1 MSYLKNLKW
10 EMILFSLTSIAVGIL
25 MFLYPSQIIN
35 AICIVLA
42 SILFI
47 MGARYL
53 LEYRRNNALSN
64 FYRYEMVAGVALIL
78 GGIAVICCMKLILS
92 MVTYII
98 AIIIIISGLM
108 KVENAIDLKRMG
120 RNWIPLM
127 VFAVICI
134 MLGISVLMMPM
145 DHNDDGTTTAS
156 DFLIQAS
163 GIIFALTGLIDLI
176 TTLSVSSKI
185 KIWTVERTAEIVE
198 DNIDDE
204 IVETLE
210 DIPDPDDED

>member
-10 EMILFSLTSIAVGIL
+10 EMVLFSLTSIIIGVL
-25 MFLYPSQIIN
+25 MFIYPSQIVN
-35 AICIVLA
+35 AVCIVLA
-42 SILFI
+42 TILFI

-53 LEYRRNNALSN
+53 LEYRRNNALGD
-64 FYRYEMVAGVALIL
+64 FYRYEMVAGIALIL
-78 GGIAVICCMKLILS
+78 GGIIVLCCMKLILS
-92 MVTYII
+92 IITYVI

-108 KVENAIDLKRMG
+108 KVENAFDLKRMG

-145 DHNDDGTTTAS
+145 DHNDNGTKTAS

-163 GIIFALTGLIDLI
+163 GIIFAVTGLIDLI
-176 TTLSVSSKI
+176 TTLSVSGKI
-185 KIWTVERTAEIVE
+185 KRWTIERTAFIVE
-198 DNIDDE
+198 EDIDDE
-204 IVETLE
+204 IVE
-210 DIPDPDDED
+210 DIEEVPDPDDED